1 LYITAA
7 ELRVLA
13 GQVRA
18 LDAALESHIERIRS
32 AHLWQG
38 KDANRYLADW
48 DSDVHSRLLSAA
60 RGLENLSLVSAL

>member
-1 LYITAA
+1 MFITAG
-7 ELRVLA
+7 ELRLLA
-13 GQVRA
+13 GQVRS
-18 LDAALESHIERIRS
+18 LDVALESHIERIRS

-48 DSDVHSRLLSAA
+48 DSEVHARLLAAA